1 MMRNTETQLAQWLS
15 GQPELDGIP
24 VSLDVP
30 PHRPERFVTIE
41 RVGGGETKFIDTPM
55 LAIQCWAE
63 SRVQAAK
70 VADLTKTVLE
80 RAWRMPNVARIDVQS
95 TINFPLDEST
105 PRYQITVEL
114 TVHKYDAAQ

>member
-1 MMRNTETQLAQWLS
+1 
-15 GQPELDGIP
+15 
-24 VSLDVP
+24 
-30 PHRPERFVTIE
+30 
-41 RVGGGETKFIDTPM
+41 M

-70 VADLTKTVLE
+70 LADLTKTMLE
-80 RAWRMPNVARIDVQS
+80 RTWRIPNISSIDMQS

-114 TVHKYDAAQ
+114 TVHKYDVAR